1 MIDFHFRYTAL
12 GYYIMLNMAII
23 KEFIRRIHVQ
33 SEKYKTW
40 IDVLFLTLCVIYILA
55 GIPLAPFHGDE
66 SAYIIL
72 SEDYDRVFKKH
83 EVEKVLFDP
92 DGPKQYLRLST
103 GAILSF
109 SIGFARDITNNEDPI
124 NKWLWGASWDDNVA
138 KGNLPTIA
146 LLNIARFS
154 SAVMG
159 ALGAVLFFVLLRYL
173 YPSRLAAWLAT
184 LAFVT
189 QGSLLVSIRRAMQEG
204 PKFLFLILTT
214 LLAFLIIQN
223 LQTSK
228 LRRTL
233 YFALGI
239 ASGLTLAAKQD
250 TAPVLVAL
258 YLAIAFIPV
267 WRKTALKDTGFN
279 LLYLFAATLLAYA
292 TFLAFMPV
300 FWQWWESVFVFTG
313 ASAVLLQ
320 IPYLYEIRSKVLAAV
335 GLALVLGMTLISPS
349 LWGKLHIPLSSMAEL
364 RQSIV
369 GSQVQVS
376 NGQDILKAG
385 SEMSRLSFLLENT
398 ISSKVMY
405 MEVDSFNVPPVQKSI
420 EMYEASLLSGRT
432 GSLVFDGLILLLV
445 LLGMWTLLKNFN
457 EASILVYFLLFITGA
472 FLLVAI
478 PLAWQRYFII
488 MQFPYML
495 LVGAGA
501 YQIDLW
507 LKRFLDENKTAST

>member
-1 MIDFHFRYTAL
+1 
-12 GYYIMLNMAII
+12 MAII
-23 KEFIRRIHVQ
+23 KEFIRKIHAQ
-33 SEKYKTW
+33 QEKHKTW
-40 IDVLFLTLCVIYILA
+40 MDGLFLVLCVLYILS
-55 GIPLAPFHGDE
+55 GIPLVPFHGDE

-124 NKWLWGASWDDNVA
+124 NKWLWGASWDENLA
-138 KGNLPTIA
+138 KGNLPA
-146 LLNIARFS
+146 PSLLNVARFS
-154 SAVMG
+154 SAIMG
-159 ALGAVLFFVLLRYL
+159 ALGTVLFFVLLRYL

-204 PKFLFLILTT
+204 PKFLFLTLTT

-223 LQTSK
+223 LQTQK
-228 LRRTL
+228 LRKGL

-258 YLAIAFIPV
+258 YLTIAFIPV
-267 WRKTALKDTGFN
+267 WNRTSFRAVWHT

-300 FWQWWESVFVFTG
+300 FWQWWESVFVLTG
-313 ASAVLLQ
+313 LSVALFQ
-320 IPYLYEIRSKVLAAV
+320 IPFIHETRSKVLASA
-335 GLALVLGMTLISPS
+335 GLALVVVMTFVSPA

-369 GSQVQVS
+369 GSQVEVS
-376 NGQDILKAG
+376 NGQDVLKADSAMG
-385 SEMSRLSFLLENT
+385 RLNFLLENT

-405 MEVDSFNVPPVQKSI
+405 MEVDSFNVPPMQASI
-420 EMYEASLLSGRT
+420 KAYEASFLSGRT
-432 GSLVFDGLILLLV
+432 GSFVFDGLIFLLA
-445 LLGMWTLLKNFN
+445 LLGMWFLLRNFN
-457 EASILVYFLLFITGA
+457 STSLLVYLLFFVTGT

-488 MQFPYML
+488 MQLPYML
-495 LVGAGA
+495 FAGAGV
-501 YQIDLW
+501 YQLEMW
-507 LKRFLDENKTAST
+507 LNPLFLEKKTASA